1 VIVFTAS
8 HSCYANVVLDYL
20 DPNDQYIHH
29 RLFRDHCYQTPEGM
43 YCKDLRV
50 LDRDLSQMVLVDNA
64 AYSYAA
70 QPDNGIPI
78 LPYYHG
84 KSDFELRALEKYIL
98 NMVMASDVRQINRQT
113 FQFHQYRNYYS
124 NPERLVEEIYILEE
138 K

>member
-1 VIVFTAS
+1 M
-8 HSCYANVVLDYL
+8 LDYL
-20 DPNDQYIHH
+20 DPKNLYIHH
-29 RLFRDHCYQTPEGM
+29 RLFREHCYQTPEGM

-50 LDRDLSQMVLVDNA
+50 MNRDLCDLVLVDNA

-84 KSDFELRALEKYIL
+84 RTDFELKALEKYLL
-98 NMVMASDVRQINRQT
+98 NLVMVKDVRTYNRET

-124 NPERLVEEIYILEE
+124 SPERLV
-138 K
+138 